1 LIEEIV
7 DETVNEL
14 SIDYHLGEWFIAYG
28 GDMNLD
34 TLLEQADAMLDSDT
48 SKETDI
54 EGATDTSSSA
64 SEQAKQELKPLSDTL
79 KYKYLDPSESPLV
92 IISSDLDE
100 TQEQELLNVLR
111 KHKEAIGWSIGDIK
125 GISPAVVMHK
135 IHLEENAKTS

>member
-14 SIDYHLGEWFIAYG
+14 SSDDHLGECFIVYG

-54 EGATDTSSSA
+54 EGATNTSSSA
-64 SEQAKQELKPLSDTL
+64 SEQAKQEMKPLLDTL

-111 KHKEAIGWSIGDIK
+111 KHKEAIGWSIRDIK

>member
-1 LIEEIV
+1 
-7 DETVNEL
+7 
-14 SIDYHLGEWFIAYG
+14 
-28 GDMNLD
+28 
-34 TLLEQADAMLDSDT
+34 
-48 SKETDI
+48 
-54 EGATDTSSSA
+54 
-64 SEQAKQELKPLSDTL
+64 L